1 MHALMQYE
9 FLVLY
14 PVKTRKYLMGLMF
27 VNPQSLLRCIHFV

>member
-27 VNPQSLLRCIHFV
+27 VNPQPLLRCIHFV